1 MFDISFSELLFIG
14 IVALLVL
21 GPERLPRVART
32 VGHMFG
38 RAQRYMN
45 DVKSD
50 IQREMDIEEIS
61 DIKKQ
66 MEDASS
72 SIKQSV
78 NQFSNQIKNPLA
90 EARDA
95 VNSLGKDTEKAAKS
109 LAESSTAHSTEAQ
122 PEPSPKEAQHK
133 IESDDQS
140 PDGKK

>member
-1 MFDISFSELLFIG
+1 MFDISFSELLIIG
-14 IVALLVL
+14 VVALLVL

-32 VGHMFG
+32 VGHLFG

-50 IQREMDIEEIS
+50 IQREIDLEDIS

-78 NQFSNQIKNPLA
+78 NQFGNQIKNPLA
-90 EARDA
+90 EAKEA
-95 VNSLGKDTEKAAKS
+95 IKSLEKETEKAAQDTKA
-109 LAESSTAHSTEAQ
+109 LVENTQNNNNT
-122 PEPSPKEAQHK
+122 
-133 IESDDQS
+133 DQNNDS
-140 PDGKK
+140 KQ

>member
-14 IVALLVL
+14 IVALVVL

-32 VGHMFG
+32 VGHLFA

-50 IQREMDIEEIS
+50 IQREINIEEIS

-72 SIKQSV
+72 SIKESV
-78 NQFSNQIKNPLA
+78 NTFSSQIKDPLA

-95 VNSLGKDTEKAAKS
+95 VNSLGKETEKAAKS
-109 LAESSTAHSTEAQ
+109 IADSSTSTSSKE
-122 PEPSPKEAQHK
+122 EPKPTS
-133 IESDDQS
+133 ESKPTLTPDDS
-140 PDGKK
+140 TDGTKQ

>member
-1 MFDISFSELLFIG
+1 MFDISFSELLIIG
-14 IVALLVL
+14 VVALLVL

-32 VGHMFG
+32 VGHLFG

-50 IQREMDIEEIS
+50 IQREIDLEDIS

-78 NQFSNQIKNPLA
+78 NQFGNQIKDPLN

-95 VNSLGKDTEKAAKS
+95 VKNLEKETEKAAQDTKALVENTQNNNNTDQNNDSKQWVQPLLLIPLS
-109 LAESSTAHSTEAQ
+109 LTW
-122 PEPSPKEAQHK
+122 
-133 IESDDQS
+133 
-140 PDGKK
+140 

>member
-1 MFDISFSELLFIG
+1 MFDISFSELLVVGVI
-14 IVALLVL
+14 ALLVL

-32 VGHMFG
+32 VGHLFG

-50 IQREMDIEEIS
+50 IQREIDLEDIS

-78 NQFSNQIKNPLA
+78 SQFGNQIKDPLA

-95 VNSLGKDTEKAAKS
+95 VKNLEKETEKAAQNTKA
-109 LAESSTAHSTEAQ
+109 LVENNQNNNNTDQ
-122 PEPSPKEAQHK
+122 NNDPKQ
-133 IESDDQS
+133 
-140 PDGKK
+140 

>member
-1 MFDISFSELLFIG
+1 MFDISFSELMVIG
-14 IVALLVL
+14 VVALLVL

-32 VGHMFG
+32 LGHLLG

-45 DVKSD
+45 NVKSD
-50 IQREMDIEEIS
+50 IQREIDIGEIN

-78 NQFSNQIKNPLA
+78 NQFGDQIKDPIA

-95 VNSLGKDTEKAAKS
+95 VNNLSKEVKS
-109 LAESSTAHSTEAQ
+109 SPSKSVPAESE
-122 PEPSPKEAQHK
+122 EE
-133 IESDDQS
+133 
-140 PDGKK
+140 KKP